1 MEPRCFPLLAS
12 LLLVPLLF
20 PGLPRA
26 HTLGHAGT
34 EAPSNPQEGSSG
46 QGTNGSLLHHR
57 VKRYLPPRTPPYAE
71 PEPNF
76 KIVDCMR
83 SEGYCQEFCNFMET
97 QVGYCSAKKDACC
110 LHRI

>member
-20 PGLPRA
+20 PAGLPRA

-57 VKRYLPPRTPPYAE
+57 VKRYLPPRTPPYAG
-71 PEPNF
+71 
-76 KIVDCMR
+76 K
-83 SEGYCQEFCNFMET
+83 S
-97 QVGYCSAKKDACC
+97 SARVQNVPLCGNVEC
-110 LHRI
+110 V